1 MLAFVVMICIH
12 SFLFDFRNSPAF
24 IENKYKTTPIAILLK
39 FVTEIENMRN
49 NDVLL
54 SNFLLIYKKKS
65 LNLISTNTHKWYIQK
80 ENLLL

>member
-24 IENKYKTTPIAILLK
+24 IEKKCFELLIRDKYKTTPIAILLK

-65 LNLISTNTHKWYIQK
+65 LNLISTNTHK
-80 ENLLL
+80 